1 MDIFRID
8 LDNEI
13 EAEVF
18 SALLDEEEIPHA
30 VFNHFDLAYDGLF
43 QMTLGWG
50 HIEIPYIYGE
60 KAFELFQNYKKS
72 LKE

>member
-18 SALLDEEEIPHA
+18 SALLDEEEIPYA

-43 QMTLGWG
+43 QMTLGCQG
-50 HIEIPYIYGE
+50 LITPHI
-60 KAFELFQNYKKS
+60 LTH
-72 LKE
+72 